1 VVVLSAD
8 TIHVREQR
16 TTNATE
22 DSPMKRFCLA
32 WLACLV
38 CLAPLPAQTPEIQAK
53 TSTVLFVQKLQTK
66 EGGFLSEPADPTGGK
81 AQKPTLRATS
91 SAIRALK
98 YLGGALPDKQACVKF
113 VASCFDKS
121 SGGFADVPGGK
132 VDIFTTSVGLMA
144 VAELGMPAEPY
155 YAACI
160 KYLADNVKTFEEIR
174 IAVAGLERIKAE
186 SPKKKEWTET
196 VSKEKVPAKG
206 EEDAGR
212 ARILASKLVTLMRLD
227 PTSDVTKAPAVLEF
241 IGERLRAGQR
251 ASGGYGK
258 DAGLKA
264 DLESTYRVMRAFMML
279 KQKPASVADML
290 NFIAKCRN
298 NDGGYGVAPGQPSS
312 VGGTYFAAIITHWLE
327 DNK

>member
-1 VVVLSAD
+1 LLPALS
-8 TIHVREQR
+8 IVSILVREHR
-16 TTNATE
+16 TIIATE
-22 DSPMKRFCLA
+22 VSPMKRFCLA
-32 WLACLV
+32 WLACLF

-53 TSTVLFVQKLQTK
+53 TPTVLFVQKLQTK
-66 EGGFLSEPADPTGGK
+66 EGGFLAEPEDPTGGK

-98 YLGGALPDKQACVKF
+98 YLGGELPNQQACVKF
-113 VASCFDKS
+113 VASCFDKP

-174 IAVAGLERIKAE
+174 IAVAGLEQIKAE
-186 SPKKKEWTET
+186 SPKKKEWTDT
-196 VSKEKVPAKG
+196 VLKEMVPAKG
-206 EEDAGR
+206 AEDAGR
-212 ARILASKLVTLMRLD
+212 ARILASKVVTLMRLGQTVD
-227 PTSDVTKAPAVLEF
+227 EAKLPGLLP
-241 IGERLRAGQR
+241 GLRAGQR

-264 DLESTYRVMRAFMML
+264 DLESTYRVVRAFMML

-312 VGGTYFAAIITHWLE
+312 VGGIYFAAIITHWLE